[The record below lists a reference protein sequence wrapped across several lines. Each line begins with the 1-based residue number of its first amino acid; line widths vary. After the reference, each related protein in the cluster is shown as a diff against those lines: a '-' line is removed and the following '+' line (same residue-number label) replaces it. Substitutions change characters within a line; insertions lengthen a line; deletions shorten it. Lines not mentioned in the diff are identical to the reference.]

1 MKSLFLALAFALFA
15 FSYSN
20 AEDAVTVTDVWVRQ
34 VPPASTI
41 TAAYMK
47 IANSGSED
55 DKLVSASSTAA
66 ETAEIHLSSVDDKG
80 VAKMEKVDGVAVPAG
95 GAAELKPGSYHIM
108 LIGLKEPLED
118 GENVEI
124 VLDFENAG
132 QVTVSAPVK
141 GMDKQSH
148 EDHSHH

>member
-80 VAKMEKVDGVAVPAG
+80 VAKME
-95 GAAELKPGSYHIM
+95 
-108 LIGLKEPLED
+108 
-118 GENVEI
+118 
-124 VLDFENAG
+124 
-132 QVTVSAPVK
+132 
-141 GMDKQSH
+141 
-148 EDHSHH
+148 

>member
-1 MKSLFLALAFALFA
+1 MKGLFMAVALALFA

-20 AEDAVTVTDVWVRQ
+20 AEDTITVTDAWVRE

-47 IANSGSED
+47 IGNNGGED
-55 DKLVSASSTAA
+55 DKLTGASSTAA
-66 ETAEIHLSSVDDKG
+66 ETVEIHLSSVDDKG
-80 VAKMEKVDGVAVPAG
+80 VAKMEKVDGVKVPAD

-108 LIGLKEPLED
+108 LIGLKEPLTD
-118 GENVEI
+118 KENVEI

-132 QVTVSAPVK
+132 KITVNAPVK
-141 GMDKQSH
+141 GMDKQSQG
-148 EDHSHH
+148 DHSHH

>member
-1 MKSLFLALAFALFA
+1 MKGLFMAVALALLA

-20 AEDAVTVTDVWVRQ
+20 AEDTITVTDAWVRE
-34 VPPASTI
+34 VPPTSTI
-41 TAAYMK
+41 TAVYLK
-47 IANSGSED
+47 ITNNGGED

-80 VAKMEKVDGVAVPAG
+80 VAKMEKVDGVTVPAG

-108 LIGLKEPLED
+108 LIGLNEPLTD
-118 GENVEI
+118 KENVEI

-132 QVTVSAPVK
+132 KITVNAPVK
-141 GMDKQSH
+141 GMDKQSQ

>member
-1 MKSLFLALAFALFA
+1 MKSLFLAVTFALFA

-20 AEDAVTVTDVWVRQ
+20 AEDTITVTDAWVRQ

-47 IANSGSED
+47 IANNGSED
-55 DKLVSASSTAA
+55 DKLVSVSSTAA

-108 LIGLKEPLED
+108 LIGLSEPLTD
-118 GENVEI
+118 QENVEI
-124 VLDFENAG
+124 ILDFENAG
-132 QVTVSAPVK
+132 KVTVSAPVK
-141 GMDKQSH
+141 GMDKQSG

>member
-1 MKSLFLALAFALFA
+1 MKSLFLALALALFA

-20 AEDAVTVTDVWVRQ
+20 AEDTITVEDAWVRE

-47 IANSGSED
+47 IANNGTED
-55 DKLVSASSTAA
+55 DKITGASSTAA
-66 ETAEIHLSSVDDKG
+66 ETTEIHLSSVDDKG
-80 VAKMEKVDGVAVPAG
+80 VAKMEKVDEVAVTAG
-95 GAAELKPGSYHIM
+95 ETVEFKPGSYHFMI
-108 LIGLKEPLED
+108 IGLKEPLKA

-132 QVTVSAPVK
+132 KVTVNAPVK
-141 GMDKQSH
+141 GMDMQSH
-148 EDHSHH
+148 EEHSHH